1 MNKIRQFLSKTFL
14 YVLLAPWAVLGTG
27 IASNQA
33 VLIANHDRFPVML
46 NAVKLGD
53 MLGQS
58 EPLAIPTPP
67 FVSPAPKVALPDDMI
82 DEVHCVMTDET
93 HLNFLADVFD
103 LKDATYSIGDFAIM
117 MGEWLNTFVPFVWVA
132 LVIRKLTDEEESE

>member
-67 FVSPAPKVALPDDMI
+67 FVSPAPKVALPDGMI
-82 DEVHCVMTDET
+82 DNVHCVMTDET

-103 LKDATYSIGDFAIM
+103 LGSIYSIGDFAIM